1 MLEKLWIFF
10 LVSLGVVSVVA
21 WIVALMHEKGI
32 RPVRK
37 VWEVF
42 KAQSVVGRAFLAM
55 FSLVLLVVASV
66 KPPGGGN
73 RGGPSAMDEWELLAP
88 ITSTNTTRT
97 LEA

>member
-42 KAQSVVGRAFLAM
+42 KAQSVVGRAFLA
-55 FSLVLLVVASV
+55 SRLEVVTVAGRRSRTSGSFW
-66 KPPGGGN
+66 PP
-73 RGGPSAMDEWELLAP
+73 
-88 ITSTNTTRT
+88 
-97 LEA
+97 